1 MANEITVNLKL
12 SYANGTLV
20 GREDPGTFSVD
31 QTGKVSTGGAQTIA
45 TNATTINM
53 GSVTTAGY
61 AYFRN
66 VSTANFI
73 EIGTGTGTSFVAFSR
88 LNFGQAQIVRMGTN
102 APTAKADTAAG
113 TLQYTILS
121 A

>member
-1 MANEITVNLKL
+1 MANEITINLKMGVV
-12 SYANGTLV
+12 NGYLV
-20 GREDPGTFSVD
+20 AREDPGTQLVSM
-31 QTGKVSTGGAQTIA
+31 TGTVSTGGAQTIA

-53 GSVTTAGY
+53 GSVATAGY

-66 VSTANFI
+66 VSTANYI
-73 EIGTGTGTSFVAFSR
+73 EMGTGTGTNFVAFAK
-88 LNFGQAQIVRMGTN
+88 LNFGEAAIMRLGTN
-102 APTAKADTAAG
+102 APTAKANTAAG